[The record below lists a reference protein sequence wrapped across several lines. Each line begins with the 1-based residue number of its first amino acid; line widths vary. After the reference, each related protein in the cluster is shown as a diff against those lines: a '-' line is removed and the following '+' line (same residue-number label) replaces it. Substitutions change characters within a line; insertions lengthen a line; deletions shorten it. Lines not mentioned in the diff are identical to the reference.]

1 MGASSVTGIGNG
13 SALKGNMEMS
23 KVPLS
28 ITNLVGP
35 KIAAAGKES
44 MNESEIA
51 VEFPAPSGNIREY
64 AVFLQSSDAEGAHL
78 SRDLGMVD
86 GSNWGFSIFS
96 AKKSSVS
103 WMVVKL
109 GLA

>member
-13 SALKGNMEMS
+13 SAIKGNMEMS
-23 KVPLS
+23 KIPLS

-44 MNESEIA
+44 MNESDIA
-51 VEFPAPSGNIREY
+51 VEFPAPSGNIKEY
-64 AVFLQSSDAEGAHL
+64 AVFLQSSDAEAARL
-78 SRDLGMVD
+78 SKDLNVVD
-86 GSNWGFSIFS
+86 DLNWGFSIFS